1 VEPEATSAL
10 EALKP
15 LVGLWTMEMLLP
27 QAPPSDVRGHVAFEW
42 GPGEAFLLQ
51 RWEVPVPEAP
61 DGVAVIA
68 FDEDRGELIQHYF
81 DSRGVARRYGTAI
94 EDGTWTLRKLTPG
107 FAQRFRGEFSPS
119 GDSVEGAWEKADE
132 GSEDW
137 ELDFRLV
144 YRRVG

>member
-1 VEPEATSAL
+1 MEPEAKAKL
-10 EALKP
+10 ETLRP
-15 LVGLWTMEMLLP
+15 LLGQWTMEMVLP
-27 QAPPSDVRGHVAFEW
+27 QGPASDERGHVVFEW
-42 GPGEAFLLQ
+42 GPGKAFLLQ

-68 FDEDRGELIQHYF
+68 LDEDGRELIQHYF
-81 DSRGVARRYGTAI
+81 DSRGVARRYAI
-94 EDGTWTLRKLTPG
+94 AVEDGTWSLRKLTAG

-119 GDSVEGAWEKADE
+119 GDTVEGAWEKAEE

-144 YRRVG
+144 YRRVD